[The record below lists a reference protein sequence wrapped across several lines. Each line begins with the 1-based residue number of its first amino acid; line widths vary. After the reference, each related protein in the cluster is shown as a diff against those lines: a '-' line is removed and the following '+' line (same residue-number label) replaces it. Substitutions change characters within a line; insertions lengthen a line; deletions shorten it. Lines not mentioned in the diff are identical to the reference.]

1 MMLLI
6 NSLHGTPI
14 PVFDDSENDA
24 LTPEE
29 QYTIRRKNVIVA
41 FGVIRESEACIPESL
56 LNVDSLFTHPTCL
69 STDTNISDK
78 HAHMISNRNFQRRRQ
93 SRH

>member
-1 MMLLI
+1 MLLI

-56 LNVDSLFTHPTCL
+56 LDVDSLFTKL
-69 STDTNISDK
+69 SNSPAETN
-78 HAHMISNRNFQRRRQ
+78 R
-93 SRH
+93 